1 MQVNQDLCE
10 LIRLV
15 VKNARDN
22 NIPLGQIQML
32 INSEY
37 RNSIK

>member
-1 MQVNQDLCE
+1 MEVNNDLRE
-10 LIRLV
+10 LIHLI

-22 NIPLGQIQML
+22 DIPLGQIQML

-37 RNSIK
+37 RNSLK